1 MYRPAPGTTTDDL
14 EDMIK
19 SQTIEKEK
27 NKKKDA
33 KSPLKDKTKKKK
45 NEDFSSSDSSSGS
58 SSDSSSGSS
67 SDGSSSS
74 GSSSTSTSDSSSSEA
89 SSLNTSK
96 PRTKKFTKK
105 RSKKEKKIEPDI
117 PEEPEIPRDP
127 DDIIYDS
134 DLLTDE
140 TDTDEE
146 FYDQHPLMFNQQNS
160 DKNKRLGLVEG
171 IIENSRPSTPSLP
184 PEETPK
190 LKIKKRKHRKSFSSP
205 SKRNRNEYDGD
216 FSPVH
221 RHNKPLIHTSTPVPK
236 IELHQANQIRQLLQS
251 TQQQPVL
258 PILKEQQQPQVSSM
272 FPVSTPI
279 NVSRVTSSAASSR
292 MNSGDEAGIKRS
304 QRKRVP
310 NKFYGY
316 TSDDDSMAVH
326 VQNPNDPFKPIP
338 PPNLT
343 WRKEDLP
350 SRSKSPPPK
359 VAPLKLNLTEPPQ
372 INDFDVSKNYFFF
385 IVPF

>member
-19 SQTIEKEK
+19 TQTIEKDK
-27 NKKKDA
+27 NKKKDT
-33 KSPLKDKTKKKK
+33 KSPQKEKAKKKK
-45 NEDFSSSDSSSGS
+45 SDDFSSSDSSSGS

-67 SDGSSSS
+67 SGSSSS
-74 GSSSTSTSDSSSSEA
+74 GSSSSTSDSSSSEA

-105 RSKKEKKIEPDI
+105 RSKKEKKVEPEI

-146 FYDQHPLMFNQQNS
+146 FYDQHPLKFNQQIS
-160 DKNKRLGLVEG
+160 EKRKELGLVEG

-184 PEETPK
+184 PEEVVPK
-190 LKIKKRKHRKSFSSP
+190 LKIKKRKHKKSFSSP
-205 SKRNRNEYDGD
+205 SKRNRSEYDGD
-216 FSPVH
+216 FSPVVH
-221 RHNKPLIHTSTPVPK
+221 HKPSLKHTSTPIPK

-258 PILKEQQQPQVSSM
+258 PILKEQQQPQVPSM
-272 FPVSTPI
+272 FPISTPI
-279 NVSRVTSSAASSR
+279 NVSRVTSAASSR
-292 MNSGDEAGIKRS
+292 MNSGDESGIKRS

-316 TSDDDSMAVH
+316 TSDDESMALH
-326 VQNPNDPFKPIP
+326 AQANDPFKPIP

-350 SRSKSPPPK
+350 SRCKSPPPK

-372 INDFDVSKNYFFF
+372 VFQNDLDVSYF
-385 IVPF
+385 